1 MEIVSTGCQLLYNH
15 IALHPFSL
23 PSIANLSP
31 NDMACLTPIEIY
43 LDFPPHPKFQT
54 SYLWRSLLLVMLPT
68 CSLIEK
74 RNFSTGIFQGFYLD
88 FKYPFFPEPFWKLSE
103 TAFPDVWN
111 IRIKSDTGVFD
122 KGNMW
127 AKWPRS
133 SKAISKKSKP

>member
-1 MEIVSTGCQLLYNH
+1 MCGNCFNRLSVIVQSYSPPPLQ
-15 IALHPFSL
+15 SL

-74 RNFSTGIFQGFYLD
+74 RNFTTGIFQGFYLD

-103 TAFPDVWN
+103 TAFRDIWN
-111 IRIKSDTGVFD
+111 IRIKSDTGVRILVLH
-122 KGNMW
+122 
-127 AKWPRS
+127 RS
-133 SKAISKKSKP
+133 QVLFKENHWLK